1 MKWRKD
7 GGTELGLALVCN
19 PLVNFLGHNCLLF
32 WDQKESVAIDC
43 YMMLSFAYKANPKSD

>member
-1 MKWRKD
+1 MD
-7 GGTELGLALVCN
+7 GRTELWLALVCD

-32 WDQKESVAIDC
+32 GDPKESVAIDC